1 MLSKKNEINCF
12 FMQHLKSFKEGFG
25 LSGRS
30 KEYQSVTVL
39 K

>member
-1 MLSKKNEINCF
+1 MLSKKDEIVWF
-12 FMQHLKSFKEGFG
+12 FMQHLKSLKGGFC